1 LNIRKLNQNFL
12 LNFEERKNLKLI
24 ESNINNISSSILPV
38 LINTENEKLILLMQK
53 IVKNHKMDKQEIIEK
68 ETLKNNVE
76 FKKTMHMND
85 PNELNKYEF
94 IQAFIDE
101 ENSDYKIQEILRKS
115 IENMLKSKLSKE

>member
-85 PNELNKYEF
+85 PNELKKYEF

>member
-1 LNIRKLNQNFL
+1 MNIRKLNQNFL